1 MITFRR
7 IFGVL
12 TLLALAAC
20 GGGGG
25 GAPGGTGTADYQIEG
40 VAATGAAM
48 VGATISVQDSKGTSY
63 SCANKTGTD
72 GRYSCRVSAKAVPP
86 FVLTAQIGTD
96 DSTALNSVVLEPA
109 AGKTAT
115 AHITPLS
122 NALLQIDLV
131 YLNANGTT
139 PAQAIQRVKDR
150 KKQITDALSNVITEA
165 GLASTNFDFLT
176 DSSFAANTGAGMDRV
191 LDNISVKNTSISS
204 STTTVEIALK
214 NNPDANEKATL
225 DSTEETTVKKTVT
238 TKSSTEIQSANPAKL
253 TRNQSEFQ
261 GTYTVNTTFYST
273 DVDSNGVS
281 TFFPPETKTATFK
294 VANDNTITCT
304 GDLTSCSGSLTI
316 DKNNVATFT
325 ITKDNT
331 SLSGSIDNSFKVT
344 ATLSSNKTIDGINKT
359 TSGNTVGWKN
369 KSTRTNSLQD
379 FAGTYNIS
387 VPSLVYRDADKGAIV
402 ATSDSTKYPTSVS
415 GTVSIGNDGKVSSC
429 SIGGFTNCTGGLV
442 LKHNED
448 NGALFTISA
457 NNAANPNNTSSATL
471 WGTFT
476 GSVDNTTKKA
486 SGTVN
491 ARIKD
496 SYKFSGDFTGAP
508 QSGKQ

>member
-1 MITFRR
+1 MITFKRVL
-7 IFGVL
+7 GVL
-12 TLLALAAC
+12 TLASLVAC

-25 GAPGGTGTADYQIEG
+25 GGGSSATADYQIEG

-48 VGATISVQDSKGTSY
+48 VGATISVKDSKGTSY

-72 GRYSCRVSAKAVPP
+72 GRYSCRVSGKAVPP

-96 DSTALNSVVLEPA
+96 DSTALNSVVIEA
-109 AGKTAT
+109 TAGKTAT

-122 NALLQIDLV
+122 NALLQIDFA
-131 YLNANGTT
+131 YLNADSTT
-139 PAQAIQRVKDR
+139 PTQAIQRVKDR
-150 KKQITDALSNVITEA
+150 KKQITDALTKVIEEA
-165 GLASTNFDFLT
+165 VAAEKVNTFDFLT
-176 DSSFAANTGAGMDRV
+176 DSSFAANTGTGMDRL
-191 LDNISVKNTSISS
+191 LDNISVKNTSSS
-204 STTTVEIALK
+204 ANATTVEIALK
-214 NNPDANEKATL
+214 NTLDKATL
-225 DSTEETTVKKTVT
+225 
-238 TKSSTEIQSANPAKL
+238 SSTDKDLTNTTIKVTSKDAKTIQDANPIKQPK
-253 TRNQSEFQ
+253 TQTDFQ

-294 VANDNTITCT
+294 VAIDNTITCT
-304 GDLTSCSGSLTI
+304 GDLLSCSGSLTF

-369 KSTRTNSLQD
+369 NSIRKNSLAD
-379 FAGTYNIS
+379 FAKTYTITVKN
-387 VPSLVYRDADKGAIV
+387 VVYKNAIKGDVVTIADNDR
-402 ATSDSTKYPTSVS
+402 SNYPASVS
-415 GTVSIGNDGKVSSC
+415 GTVTIGTDGQVTGC
-429 SIGGFTNCTGGLV
+429 DFGDTNFQVCTGGLV
-442 LKHNED
+442 LKHND
-448 NGALFTISA
+448 SSGAFFVISA
-457 NNAANPNNTSSATL
+457 KNKGDSLAL

-476 GSVDNTTKKA
+476 GSVDNTTKYV

-496 SYKFSGDFTGAP
+496 SYKFSGDFTGSP
-508 QSGKQ
+508 QQGN